1 MNDELDPLTLG
12 DTPEEYIE
20 NEDGSV
26 EIPLDEGEAL
36 GDSDF
41 LENLAERFS
50 EATLNFLSGELTEL
64 VEKDKKSREKRDK
77 QYEEGLRRTGLGDDA
92 PGGAE
97 FDGASKVVHPVLA
110 EACVDFSSRA
120 IKELF
125 PASGPVKPWVNGD
138 VTPRKLE
145 KASRKTR
152 FMNWA
157 NI

>member
-77 QYEEGLRRTGLGDDA
+77 
-92 PGGAE
+92 
-97 FDGASKVVHPVLA
+97 
-110 EACVDFSSRA
+110 
-120 IKELF
+120 
-125 PASGPVKPWVNGD
+125 
-138 VTPRKLE
+138 
-145 KASRKTR
+145 
-152 FMNWA
+152 
-157 NI
+157 